1 MMFQITNPVLPFAG
15 SGDGAEILGRI
26 ISAAVGFFIVIGFI
40 MAFLYLVLGASN
52 WITAAGDKTK
62 LEKAQQQIT
71 QALIGLIILVSVFAI
86 AKMLG
91 EFTGIG
97 FPNLTLPTVA
107 P

>member
-1 MMFQITNPVLPFAG
+1 MIFQIVNPVLPHAG

-26 ISAAVGFFIVIGFI
+26 ISAAVGFFIVVGFI

-52 WITAAGDKTK
+52 WITAAGDKSK

-71 QALIGLIILVSVFAI
+71 QALVGLVILVSVFAL
-86 AKMLG
+86 ARVAG
-91 EFTGIG
+91 QFTGIG
-97 FPNLTLPTVA
+97 FPTMTLPTVG